1 MAEPINLPGDPPIP
15 DRLGR
20 YEVLEKIGQGGM
32 AVVYRGVQTS
42 LGRPVA
48 IKVLPPQFASTPELL
63 ERFDREASI
72 VAQLAHSNIVQVID
86 RGREGD
92 LLYIVMELVDGPSL
106 HEMIRAGKLEISRI
120 IDIGAQICDG
130 LAYAHSMGVIHR
142 DLKPQNIL
150 VDKNSGRVKIV
161 DFGIAQLESTCGVLS
176 TLTCKHSTIGTM
188 NYMSPEQRL
197 DSHAVTHLT
206 DIFGFGVIL
215 YEMLTGK
222 LPIGHF
228 KLPSLLRSDA
238 PLGLDGVVRKCL
250 AESPADRYQ
259 SATDIHDELT
269 RLTGRSHAK
278 APPAGMR
285 LTGRLTKRQRAF
297 AIAGVVALSI
307 LLLAAAIT
315 AAIRFHRP
323 SAEQIAL
330 SRDAHRAEIEA
341 AWSRVQG
348 MISRGENAAALPLLN
363 DLLQRYPT
371 SSMAPEFLYTQAA
384 TLHDLGEKERSG
396 RSYKRLI
403 VDYPASSR
411 YPDAVIGK
419 CRNEWELAPVE
430 HSWFSGDKSDA
441 AVQKRLAGELQ
452 SLLQTHPKGN
462 HLPAAL
468 ELLAKIA
475 EPKGWANQ
483 QLAADSL
490 MRLYDAKPERDPDV
504 LYQAAVLYDAKL
516 KQAPAATAAYERL
529 VADFPQDKRADDA
542 RKRLA
547 ALKVAASRTKH

>member
-1 MAEPINLPGDPPIP
+1 MAENINLPGDPPVP
-15 DRLGR
+15 ERLGH
-20 YEVLEKIGQGGM
+20 YDVLEKIGQGGM

-63 ERFDREASI
+63 ERFNREASI
-72 VAQLAHSNIVQVID
+72 VSQLTHSNIVQVID

-106 HEMIRAGKLEISRI
+106 HDVIRAGPMEISRI
-120 IDIGAQICDG
+120 IDTGAQICDG

-150 VDKNSGRVKIV
+150 IDKNAGRVKIV
-161 DFGIAQLESTCGVLS
+161 DFGIAQLETTCGALS

-197 DSHAVTHLT
+197 DSHQVSHLT

-228 KLPSLLRSDA
+228 KLPTLLRPDA
-238 PLGLDGVVRKCL
+238 PLGLDAVVRKCL
-250 AESPADRYQ
+250 AESPADRYP
-259 SATDIHDELT
+259 SASEIRDDLT

-278 APPAGMR
+278 SPPAGMR
-285 LTGRLTKRQRAF
+285 LTGRLTKRQRAV
-297 AIAGVVALSI
+297 AIAGSAVVSA

-315 AAIRFHRP
+315 AVVRSCRAPDGR
-323 SAEQIAL
+323 SSLAQ
-330 SRDAHRAEIEA
+330 DGQRAEIET
-341 AWSRVQG
+341 AWARVQG

-363 DLLQRYPT
+363 DLLQRHP
-371 SSMAPEFLYTQAA
+371 SASLVPEFLYVQAT
-384 TLHDLGEKERSG
+384 TLHDLGEKDRS
-396 RSYKRLI
+396 RQSFERLI
-403 VDYPASSR
+403 RDFPRSAR
-411 YPDAVIGK
+411 YADAVLGK
-419 CRNEWELAPVE
+419 CRTEWELAPVD
-430 HSWFSGDKSDA
+430 HSWFSEDKWDA
-441 AVQKRLAGELQ
+441 ALQKRLAVEIQALLELR
-452 SLLQTHPKGN
+452 PKGD
-462 HLPAAL
+462 HVPAAL
-468 ELLAKIA
+468 ALLAKIA
-475 EPKGWANQ
+475 EPKVWANQ

-504 LYQAAVLYDAKL
+504 LYQAASIYDAKL
-516 KQAPAATAAYERL
+516 KQTPAATSAYERF
-529 VADFPQDKRADDA
+529 VTDFPQDKRAETA
-542 RKRLA
+542 RKRLT
-547 ALKVAASRTKH
+547 ALRAQPGRGKH